1 MSAAGNQLVSTAGF
15 PSSWSSKREKSQ
27 IKRGVCFAAG
37 KHSGAPM
44 VWGQEAG
51 LLWVF
56 MESFLEGVNLSLS
69 PVGRIE
75 TGPDARGLSGLGRT
89 MVSGWSRWE
98 RKQAGRP
105 GQERSC
111 RCLQLPKRGSLV
123 AMLVG
128 FYCSPDAIWNY
139 LGSLSEVLSRQG
151 WPLSILH

>member
-27 IKRGVCFAAG
+27 IKRGMCSAAG
-37 KHSGAPM
+37 KHSGAPV
-44 VWGQEAG
+44 VWGTG
-51 LLWVF
+51 SRTPMGF
-56 MESFLEGVNLSLS
+56 HGKLSLS
-69 PVGRIE
+69 PVGRSE

-89 MVSGWSRWE
+89 TVSGWSRWE

-105 GQERSC
+105 AQERSC

-139 LGSLSEVLSRQG
+139 LGSLSEGISRQG
-151 WPLSILH
+151 WPLSILC